1 MKITQ
6 LRSYLLLRTEALL
19 TTYLYDRQLEQKM
32 KL

>member
-6 LRSYLLLRTEALL
+6 LRSYLLLRTEDLL